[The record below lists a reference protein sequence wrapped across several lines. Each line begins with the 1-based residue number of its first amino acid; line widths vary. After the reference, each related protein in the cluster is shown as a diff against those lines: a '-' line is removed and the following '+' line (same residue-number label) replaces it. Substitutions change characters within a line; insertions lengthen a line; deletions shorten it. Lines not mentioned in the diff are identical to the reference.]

1 MRLSGLSF
9 QTGDRMPKSPD
20 EELQA
25 TILNE
30 SNELSARK
38 QKLEN
43 DIRKLDA
50 VNKSIQEAAAVRDIE
65 AYKTQRPVPKL
76 ASR

>member
-1 MRLSGLSF
+1 MA
-9 QTGDRMPKSPD
+9 KSPD

-65 AYKTQRPVPKL
+65 AYKSQRPQPAK
-76 ASR
+76 

>member
-1 MRLSGLSF
+1 
-9 QTGDRMPKSPD
+9 MPVFSDKEIQAGISK
-20 EELQA
+20 ESHELG
-25 TILNE
+25 
-30 SNELSARK
+30 ARK
-38 QKLEN
+38 RKLED
-43 DIRKLDA
+43 DIRHLDE

>member
-1 MRLSGLSF
+1 
-9 QTGDRMPKSPD
+9 MPKSPD

-43 DIRKLDA
+43 DIMKLDA

-65 AYKTQRPVPKL
+65 AYKTQRLCRNWLRVNVL
-76 ASR
+76 SIELRIR